1 MKKNI
6 LFSVL
11 LLNFLQIH
19 SQSYEGYIGDNI
31 PIWLENTPSTS
42 DTLTGSYFYKKNG
55 GSIVLSGRS
64 KENKI
69 ILNEKNK
76 TGEISGIFEC
86 VRFSDSLI
94 GTWKNPKTNKLLQV
108 KLYTVDPSFKTYAK
122 IPSADKLVFAS
133 GQTLMNELSDNID
146 EAGKKPKINFSYAE
160 KSIISTYFY
169 WETMGAYLSS
179 GTMYHTFNLTN
190 NKEIILTE
198 AVDPNKLVQFKDLI
212 KIRLQKKVDDFRKE
226 YKEEEWID
234 VFGDKETFD
243 ASFKVN
249 EIANSTINNY
259 YLKRGF
265 LVISID
271 HFFAFPHVS
280 QAMDL
285 FTELEISFSELL
297 PYLNSTSILLNLK

>member
-6 LFSVL
+6 LFSIL
-11 LLNFLQIH
+11 LLTILQIH

-31 PIWLENTPSTS
+31 PVWLEITQSTS
-42 DTLTGSYFYKKNG
+42 DNLTGSYFYKKIG
-55 GSIVLSGRS
+55 GSIVLSGLS
-64 KENKI
+64 KGNKI

-76 TGEISGIFEC
+76 TGEVSGMFEC

-94 GTWKNPKTNKLLQV
+94 GTWKNTKTNKLLQV
-108 KLYTVDPSFKTYAK
+108 KLYTVEPSFKTYSK
-122 IPSADKLVFAS
+122 IPSADKLVFAG
-133 GQTLMNELSDNID
+133 GQTLMNELTENID

-160 KSIISTYFY
+160 KSIVSVNFY
-169 WETMGAYLSS
+169 WETMAAYVSS
-179 GTMYHTFNLTN
+179 GNVYHTFNLTN

-198 AVDPNKLVQFKDLI
+198 AIDPTKLLQFRDMI

-249 EIANSTINNY
+249 EIEDFRINNY

-265 LVISID
+265 VVISID
-271 HFFAFPHVS
+271 HFFGFPHVA

-285 FTELEISFSELL
+285 FTEIEISFSELL
-297 PYLNSTSILLNLK
+297 PYLKNNSVLNNLK

>member
-1 MKKNI
+1 MKKI
-6 LFSVL
+6 LIFYTVL
-11 LLNFLQIH
+11 FNFLQIH
-19 SQSYEGYIGDNI
+19 SQSYEGYIGENM

-42 DTLTGSYFYKKNG
+42 DTLTASYFYKKNG
-55 GSIVLSGRS
+55 GSILLSGLS
-64 KENKI
+64 KGNKI
-69 ILNEKNK
+69 TLNEKNK
-76 TGEISGIFEC
+76 TGEVSGMFEC
-86 VRFSDSLI
+86 LRFSDSLI
-94 GTWKNPKTNKLLQV
+94 GTWKNTKTNKLLQV
-108 KLYTVDPSFKTYAK
+108 KLYNVDPSFKTFAK

-133 GQTLMNELSDNID
+133 GQTLMNELTDNSD

-160 KSIISTYFY
+160 KSIISTNFY

-179 GTMYHTFNLTN
+179 GTVYHTFNLTN

-198 AVDPNKLVQFKDLI
+198 AIDPNKLVQFRDLI

-226 YKEEEWID
+226 YKEEEWMD

-249 EIANSTINNY
+249 ELADSRLNNY
-259 YLKRGF
+259 YLKRGV

-271 HFFAFPHVS
+271 HFFGFPHVS

-285 FTELEISFSELL
+285 FTEIDISFSELV
-297 PYLNSTSILLNLK
+297 PYLKSTSVLLNLK